1 MDNRNQGWNQIGNEI
16 KDLVQDAVNSRDYSQ
31 LNESITRTV
40 RQAMD
45 QVNRGLQNAASNM
58 AGERK
63 YEEYVDPCSF
73 AVTCVRL

>member
-45 QVNRGLQNAASNM
+45 QVNRGL
-58 AGERK
+58 
-63 YEEYVDPCSF
+63 
-73 AVTCVRL
+73 